1 MADTTTSVY
10 GLTKPEV
17 GASSGTW
24 GGKLNTDLDSVDTEL
39 SKPRVSQSALT
50 WGATTTVDLSLA
62 RVFTGTNNAISTIA
76 FTNVPSATFAVRCVL
91 LLTNAG
97 AFAITW
103 PASVV
108 WLNGFTPAFKTTGV
122 EIVELVTRDGGT
134 TWYGAVWDRP
144 FTRTIGQATV
154 AVGTGALTTEVTL
167 ATISVPANVM
177 GLNGGL
183 RVIVHYQIS
192 GVANTKILRLKWG
205 GSTIFTVNYA
215 AADQI
220 SGLSEFVILNRN
232 ATNAQEAQG
241 YYTSPTNVLTGLG
254 VQTRA
259 IDSTAVTSVV
269 ITGQTTNA
277 ADEVQMDVTTV
288 ELIRSGS

>member
-1 MADTTTSVY
+1 MADTTTTFL
-10 GLTKPEV
+10 GLVKPEV

-24 GGKLNTDLDSVDTEL
+24 GGKTNADWDTVDGEFAR
-39 SKPRVSQSALT
+39 PRQAQSALT
-50 WGATTTVDLSLA
+50 WAATTTVDLSLA
-62 RVFTGTNNAISTIA
+62 RMFTGTCNAISTIA

-192 GVANTKILRLKWG
+192 GTANTKFLRVKWG
-205 GSTIFTVNYA
+205 ASTIFTVSYA
-215 AADQI
+215 AGDQI
-220 SGLSEFVILNRN
+220 SGISEFVIMNRN
-232 ATNAQEAQG
+232 ATNAQEIQG

-259 IDSTAVTSVV
+259 TDTTAVTSVV

-277 ADEVQMDVTTV
+277 ADEVQVDVTVV